1 MAESITEM
9 IKARARM
16 LGQTEAP
23 TTGTTGAIDAT
34 TASNP
39 SESFNIEVNDSQ
51 TIRGSA
57 KSGGGCGGGSCT
69 R

>member
-23 TTGTTGAIDAT
+23 TTGTTSATDA
-34 TASNP
+34 ASNQN
-39 SESFNIEVNDSQ
+39 ESFNIEVNDSQ

-57 KSGGGCGGGSCT
+57 KSGT